1 MAAII
6 TQVYRYP
13 VKGLSAEPLDRVA
26 LAIGRCLPQDRRFA
40 IALGSTHFDPAQ
52 PKWLVK
58 TNFIMLMRDEKL
70 ARLSTR
76 FDPRS
81 ELLTIAEHGIVL
93 LVARLSDPDGRQAV
107 ARFFEDFLGEAV
119 IRPLRVVEASD
130 HAFADARPKPN
141 ASTGQY
147 VSLIN
152 LASLYDVES
161 KLGTAIDPIRFR
173 ANVYFKGLPAWEE
186 QQWVESEQ
194 VLAIGAAR
202 LRVIAPITR
211 CAATEV
217 NPETAIRDIAMVA
230 ELMRHYGHNIM
241 GVYAEVVSP
250 GEIGI
255 GDQIVI
261 V

>member
-6 TQVYRYP
+6 TQLYRYP

-26 LAIGRCLPQDRRFA
+26 LAVGRCLPHDRRFA
-40 IALGSTHFDPAQ
+40 IALANFDPAQ

-58 TNFIMLMRDEKL
+58 TNFIMLMRDESL

-76 FDPRS
+76 FDPQS
-81 ELLTIAEHGIVL
+81 ELLTIAVGGIVL
-93 LVARLSDPDGRQAV
+93 VEARLSDPHGRRDV

-119 IRPLRVVEASD
+119 IRPLRVVEAPD
-130 HAFADARPKPN
+130 HAFADERPKPN

-152 LASLYDVES
+152 LATLHDVES

-186 QQWVESEQ
+186 QKWVEPEH
-194 VLAIGAAR
+194 VLTIGAAR
-202 LRVIAPITR
+202 LRAVAPITR

-217 NPETAIRDIAMVA
+217 NPETAIRDIAIVA

-241 GVYAEVVSP
+241 GVYAELVSP
-250 GEIGI
+250 GQIGV
-255 GDQIVI
+255 GDQIVT

>member
-6 TQVYRYP
+6 TQIYRYP

-26 LAIGRCLPQDRRFA
+26 LAVGRCLPHDRRFA

-76 FDPRS
+76 FDPRG
-81 ELLTIAEHGIVL
+81 ELLTIAERGIVL
-93 LVARLSDPDGRQAV
+93 LEARLSDPDGRRAV

-119 IRPLRVVEASD
+119 IRPLCVVEAPD
-130 HAFADARPKPN
+130 HAFADARAKPN

-152 LASLYDVES
+152 LASVYDVES
-161 KLGTAIDPIRFR
+161 KLGSAIDPIRFR
-173 ANVYFKGLPAWEE
+173 ANVYFNGLPPWEE
-186 QQWVESEQ
+186 QK
-194 VLAIGAAR
+194 
-202 LRVIAPITR
+202 
-211 CAATEV
+211 
-217 NPETAIRDIAMVA
+217 
-230 ELMRHYGHNIM
+230 
-241 GVYAEVVSP
+241 
-250 GEIGI
+250 
-255 GDQIVI
+255 
-261 V
+261 

>member
-52 PKWLVK
+52 PQWLAK

-81 ELLTIAEHGIVL
+81 KLLTITERGIVL
-93 LVARLSDPDGRQAV
+93 LEAGLSDPDGRRAV

-119 IRPLRVVEASD
+119 ARPLSVVEAPD

-152 LASLYDVES
+152 LASLCDLEG
-161 KLGTAIDPIRFR
+161 KLGVSIDPIRFR
-173 ANVYFKGLPAWEE
+173 ANVYFNGLPAWEE
-186 QQWVESEQ
+186 QEWVKPEH

-202 LRVIAPITR
+202 LRVVAPITR

-217 NPETAIRDIAMVA
+217 NPETATRDVAMVA

-241 GVYAEVVSP
+241 GIYAEVVSP
-250 GEIGI
+250 GEIRV
-255 GDQIVI
+255 GDQVVI
-261 V
+261 G

>member
-13 VKGLSAEPLDRVA
+13 VKGLSAEPLDHVA
-26 LAIGRCLPQDRRFA
+26 LAIGRCLPQDRRYA
-40 IALGSTHFDPAQ
+40 IALGSTHFDPTQ
-52 PKWLVK
+52 PKWLAK

-76 FDPRS
+76 FDPRN
-81 ELLTIAEHGIVL
+81 ELLTIAELGIVL
-93 LVARLSDPDGRQAV
+93 LEAQLSDPDGRRAV

-119 IRPLRVVEASD
+119 IRPLHVVEAPD

-141 ASTGQY
+141 ASTSQY

-173 ANVYFKGLPAWEE
+173 ANVYFNGLPAWEE
-186 QQWVESEQ
+186 QKWVKPEQ
-194 VLAIGAAR
+194 VLTIGAAR
-202 LRVIAPITR
+202 LRVVAPITR
-211 CAATEV
+211 CCC
-217 NPETAIRDIAMVA
+217 NGGQPRDCHTRHRDGRRADA
-230 ELMRHYGHNIM
+230 PLRPQHYGCVH
-241 GVYAEVVSP
+241 
-250 GEIGI
+250 
-255 GDQIVI
+255 
-261 V
+261 

>member
-1 MAAII
+1 MPAII

-52 PKWLVK
+52 PEWLAK

-81 ELLTIAEHGIVL
+81 ELLKIAERGIVL
-93 LVARLSDPDGRQAV
+93 LEARLSDPDGCLAV

-119 IRPLRVVEASD
+119 TRPLCVVEASN
-130 HAFADARPKPN
+130 HAFADARPKQN
-141 ASTGQY
+141 ASSGQY

-152 LASLYDVES
+152 LASLCDLED
-161 KLGTAIDPIRFR
+161 KLGIAIDPIRFR
-173 ANVYFKGLPAWEE
+173 ANVYFNGLPAWEE
-186 QQWVESEQ
+186 QEWVKPEH

-202 LRVIAPITR
+202 LRVVAPITR

-217 NPETAIRDIAMVA
+217 NPETATRDIAMVA

-241 GVYAEVVSP
+241 GVYAEVVTA
-250 GEIGI
+250 GEIGV
-255 GDQIVI
+255 GDQIASE
-261 V
+261 